1 MLTGAG
7 IRMGRGS
14 SVADRGRPEIEL
26 DAKQAEAFGACRATY
41 ETMASIYDCSVDTI
55 RRRMRNEESEF
66 CKAYKRGLGRTKI
79 RLSEA
84 QINYALMGNASLL
97 IWLGKNML
105 GQSDT
110 PAPDD
115 EEQIAIDFEI
125 DAETTD

>member
-1 MLTGAG
+1 MAE
-7 IRMGRGS
+7 
-14 SVADRGRPEIEL
+14 RGRPEIEL
-26 DAKQAEAFGACRATY
+26 DARQAEAFGACRATY

-105 GQSDT
+105 GQTDN
-110 PAPDD
+110 PAPED
-115 EEQIAIDFEI
+115 ESDFELI
-125 DAETTD
+125 DKWADS